1 MGKYDSLRDYLAA
14 QVNDTG
20 ELEMSFA
27 DIEQLVGRL
36 PSSARSHEAWWTN
49 TSGTRAGTQ
58 AWRSAGWHVQSVDQA
73 AGQVVFAR
81 NKAVL
86 DAENALVSPPVASS
100 NGGPS
105 VSPAAT
111 PQASHQQDS
120 HAFRRTVLGDL
131 GIGLVTAAVA
141 GVSGIIGL
149 THLPWPILAVLS
161 AAAGAV
167 GFTVSQAIASR
178 KAADSARWWWS
189 ASTLI
194 LVLLCIGA
202 FTYHK
207 SFDPATQS
215 PRTYQ
220 FVVDGD
226 QTKFIPLYGEAGGPA
241 QFLATGNAGQNGL
254 IGGQA
259 YNFDCWATGLDHQT
273 WLRYERFGQ
282 TWWAPRVLLHPPA
295 GENDPPV
302 PHC

>member
-1 MGKYDSLRDYLAA
+1 
-14 QVNDTG
+14 
-20 ELEMSFA
+20 MSDPGSA
-27 DIEQLVGRL
+27 SV
-36 PSSARSHEAWWTN
+36 SSRTV
-49 TSGTRAGTQ
+49 SG
-58 AWRSAGWHVQSVDQA
+58 
-73 AGQVVFAR
+73 
-81 NKAVL
+81 
-86 DAENALVSPPVASS
+86 
-100 NGGPS
+100 NGDPS
-105 VSPAAT
+105 VPSAAAR
-111 PQASHQQDS
+111 QATGKQGS
-120 HAFRRTVLGDL
+120 HAFRRAALGDL
-131 GIGLVTAAVA
+131 GIGLVTAAAA

-149 THLPWPILAVLS
+149 TDLPWPMLAALS

-178 KAADSARWWWS
+178 KTADTARWWWS

-194 LVLLCIGA
+194 LLLLCIGA

-207 SFDPATQS
+207 GFDPATHG

-220 FVVDGD
+220 FVVDGNE
-226 QTKFIPLYGEAGGPA
+226 TNFIPLYGEAGGPA
-241 QFLATGNAGQNGL
+241 QLLATGDAGQNGL

-295 GENDPPV
+295 GENQPPV